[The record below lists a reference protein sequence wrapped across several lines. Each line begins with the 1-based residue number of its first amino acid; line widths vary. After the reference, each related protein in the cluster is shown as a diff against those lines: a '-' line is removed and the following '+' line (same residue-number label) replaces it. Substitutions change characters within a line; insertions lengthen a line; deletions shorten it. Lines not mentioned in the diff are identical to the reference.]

1 MRRRSGASLFVPL
14 ELAASSSADAYGP
27 VPTGVC
33 WHPVLE
39 QVLRS
44 LPGGSQRFW
53 GIPFRLAPARSTRR
67 WIWLTPE
74 RPAVALRLDQPVR
87 ASSLVVAHFA
97 TPAPETRSATTGF
110 PTGRPD
116 DPGRHLADYMVRTR
130 GGTETTYPIRLRF
143 EIMDVLVGWGQLP
156 FAARPHREARKLDPA
171 GPHAPGGWGRDQTG
185 AELPMYAGIDVD
197 RLTPGIIGNYWL
209 TTLSLPADAEDVST
223 ISLRLR
229 GTTPVAV
236 AGLTASRAI
245 DDPLVRRSARMALL
259 QGASRVRLDLDLGVV
274 ARDTRVR
281 ATTAAWLDDPAAGLG
296 AEPRAT
302 GDRLIE
308 FTSSHDASITVGD
321 GTIPIRHL
329 LGGRPIRVGGA
340 RIRLLPPVDRPVR
353 VRVIDETTGRPTPA
367 RVHFRTA
374 EGRYLPPDGHPREVG
389 TGWFEDHGPDL
400 RLGSMDYAY
409 VDGQCVVRCPVGTV
423 YAEVSKGFELE
434 PVRRA
439 VEVDAT
445 TDELELVLRRGVQ
458 WQQQGWLTAD
468 THVHF
473 VSPET
478 ARIEGAAEG
487 VDLVNLLVAKWGDL
501 YTNVGDFAGTRQGP
515 DDGTI
520 VRVGSENRH
529 HFLGH
534 LLLLGPDALVHP
546 LSAGGP
552 NEASLGEET
561 GSGFLGS
568 WADQARRAGGLAVVP
583 HFPNPYSE
591 VVAAA
596 LLGRIDAVE
605 IKDFTWGLDSFGVA
619 EWYRLLNV
627 GCRIPAVGGTDKMSA
642 GMPIGGI
649 RTYADIGGE
658 ARSFD
663 AFKKAVRAG
672 RTFTTSGPLVALD
685 VDGAGPGDEKSV
697 AGRTHLEVSARAESI
712 YPLGSLELV
721 QDGRVVARAD
731 AGGARFAHVSLRL
744 PVGRSRWIAA
754 RVSSP
759 VRAWHVWP
767 ILLAAHTS
775 PVYLVGGRPPAPA
788 GDRAFLQ
795 TILEGSLVWI
805 DRVGQP
811 ESATSLEPLRRS
823 LAQAMDVLRAD
834 RPARATR
841 AGSS

>member
-1 MRRRSGASLFVPL
+1 MSRRSGAPLFAPL
-14 ELAASSSADAYGP
+14 ELEAISSADAYGP
-27 VPTGVC
+27 VPPGVC

-44 LPGGSQRFW
+44 LPGGSRQFW
-53 GIPFRLAPARSTRR
+53 GIPFRLRPARSARR
-67 WIWLTPE
+67 WIWLTAE
-74 RPAVALRLDQPVR
+74 RPAVVLQLDRPVR
-87 ASSLVVAHFA
+87 ASSVVVAHFA

-116 DPGRHLADYMVRTR
+116 DPGRHLADYTVRTG
-130 GGTETTYPIRLRF
+130 GGTETTYPIRRRF

-156 FAARPHREARKLDPA
+156 FAARPHREARALDPTR
-171 GPHAPGGWGRDQTG
+171 PHDPGGWGRDQTG
-185 AELPMYAGIDVD
+185 AELPMYAGVDVD
-197 RLTPGIIGNYWL
+197 RLTPAIIGNYWL
-209 TTLSLPADAEDVST
+209 TTLSLPADVEEVST

-229 GTTPVAV
+229 GTTAVAV
-236 AGLTASRAI
+236 AGLTASRTV
-245 DDPLVRRSARMALL
+245 DDPLVRRSAQMALL
-259 QGASRVRLDLDLGVV
+259 QGGSRACLDLDLGVV
-274 ARDTRVR
+274 ARDTRVG
-281 ATTAAWLDDPAAGLG
+281 ATTAAWLDDPAIGLG
-296 AEPRAT
+296 AEPRTT
-302 GDRLIE
+302 GDRLVE
-308 FTSSHDASITVGD
+308 FTSSRDATLTVGD
-321 GTIPIRHL
+321 GTILIRDL
-329 LGGRPIRVGGA
+329 AGDRPIRVGGA
-340 RIRLLPPVDRPVR
+340 RIRLLPPADRPVR
-353 VRVIDETTGRPTPA
+353 VRVIDETTGRPTAA

-409 VDGQCVVRCPVGTV
+409 VDGQCVVRCPAGTV
-423 YAEVSKGFELE
+423 YAEASKGFEFE

-439 VEVDAT
+439 IDVDT
-445 TDELELVLRRGVQ
+445 STDELELILRRGPQ

-478 ARIEGAAEG
+478 ARLEGAAEG
-487 VDLVNLLVAKWGDL
+487 VDVVNLLVAKWGDL
-501 YTNVGDFAGTRQGP
+501 YTNVGDFAP
-515 DDGTI
+515 APAAADDRTI

-561 GSGFLGS
+561 GSGYLGS

-596 LLGRIDAVE
+596 LLERIDAVE
-605 IKDFTWGLDSFGVA
+605 IKDFTWGLDSFGMA

-649 RTYADIGGE
+649 RTYADIRGE
-658 ARSFD
+658 VRSFD

-672 RTFTTSGPLVALD
+672 RTFTTSGPLIALD
-685 VDGAGPGDEKSV
+685 VDGAGPGDDLSV
-697 AGRTHLEVSARAESI
+697 TGRTHLEVTARAESV
-712 YPLGSLELV
+712 YPLGSLEVV

-731 AGGARFAHVSLRL
+731 AGGARSARVSLRL
-744 PVGRSRWIAA
+744 PVSRTRWIAA

-788 GDRAFLQ
+788 GDRAYLQ
-795 TILEGSLVWI
+795 TLIEGSLVWV

-823 LAQAMDVLRAD
+823 LAQAMDVLR
-834 RPARATR
+834 RSR
-841 AGSS
+841 